1 MFEVDSR
8 FLPASAGMTGND
20 GLKKII
26 GRCGLTSPVVNLTN
40 MPFLA
45 KKSRVVVQR
54 MCIRMETSCDWQAL
68 S

>member
-8 FLPASAGMTGND
+8 FRGND
-20 GLKKII
+20 GLKKAI
-26 GRCGLTSPVVNLTN
+26 RACGLTSPVMNLTN

-54 MCIRMETSCDWQAL
+54 MCIWMETSCDWQAL

>member
-20 GLKKII
+20 GLKKTI
-26 GRCGLTSPVVNLTN
+26 GRCGLTSPVMNLTN
-40 MPFLA
+40 MLFLA